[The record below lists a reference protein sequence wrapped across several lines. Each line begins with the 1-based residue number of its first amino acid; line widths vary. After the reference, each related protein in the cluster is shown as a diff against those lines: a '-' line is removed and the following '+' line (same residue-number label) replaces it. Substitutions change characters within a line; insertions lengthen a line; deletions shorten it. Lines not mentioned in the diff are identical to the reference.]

1 MGKPIEKTIS
11 ANGNTDFDV
20 LSAASGAGVGSYHT
34 LFLNSA
40 SWAGS
45 QKVAV
50 HLLNKA
56 SGTYFPLKDSTGAA
70 VEFTANG
77 YVNIEA
83 RHKGLRLVT
92 TNYGSPIT
100 AIVN

>member
-1 MGKPIEKTIS
+1 MGKPIEKTIT
-11 ANGNTDFDV
+11 ANGNTDIAAG
-20 LSAASGAGVGSYHT
+20 SAASGAGVGAYNT
-34 LFLNSA
+34 LFVSSA
-40 SWAGS
+40 WGGT

-50 HLLNKA
+50 QMLDKA
-56 SGTYFPLKDSTGAA
+56 SGTYFPLKDSAGAA

-92 TNYGSPIT
+92 TNWASNIL
-100 AIVN
+100 AVVN